1 MTNPEI
7 NDVSFDTGN
16 LPLTTMELWEDNPRT
31 IDKAEFERLKDSI
44 KRKPYYMNARP
55 IVLSDRTGKLVI
67 IAGNQRYKAIKELGW
82 TEAPSI
88 TFHCKTEAQEVEI
101 AMVDNH
107 NNGEWDT
114 EKLANK
120 FMDYP
125 LDQWLGSDWEKMAG
139 DFGKVEEITEDD
151 VPEPEEEAQSR
162 PGDIYILGGHK
173 LMCGD
178 STDPADLKKLV
189 GGGVLS

>member
-1 MTNPEI
+1 MTENIENI
-7 NDVSFDTGN
+7 SFDSGK
-16 LPLTTMELWEDNPRT
+16 LPLDKMVLWEDNPRT
-31 IDKAEFERLKDSI
+31 INKAEFDRLKESI
-44 KRKPYYMNARP
+44 SRKPYYMNARP

-67 IAGNQRYKAIKELGW
+67 IAGNQRYKAIKDLGW
-82 TEAPSI
+82 AEAPAI

-139 DFGKVEEITEDD
+139 DFGKVEEITEDEA
-151 VPEPEEEAQSR
+151 PEVDEEAPANSK
-162 PGDIYILGGHK
+162 PGEVYILGGHK

-178 STDPADLKKLV
+178 STSPEDMAKLV
-189 GGGVLS
+189 GGVI